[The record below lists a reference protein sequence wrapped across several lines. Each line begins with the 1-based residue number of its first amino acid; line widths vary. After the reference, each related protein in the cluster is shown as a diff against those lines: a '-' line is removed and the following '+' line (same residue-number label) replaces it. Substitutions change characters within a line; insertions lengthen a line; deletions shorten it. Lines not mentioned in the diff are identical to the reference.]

1 MINPVDYMSRLKMP
15 AMMTDTE
22 GGVIFANAAAKRLL
36 TLKCRRRL
44 FSSLVGISGEKL
56 AETCLRKRGAVVT
69 TGAGAGGIRML
80 VLGGEDSLRWYFPQV
95 LARASSV
102 TSPDRCFDWIV
113 NYAADAE
120 RDMLSEKS
128 VSPQELFSEA
138 AYSAHIGFKPP
149 KKLNAYEFCRFLSL
163 STFFLIGSDR
173 TEYDS
178 DIGTGI
184 ILKSPEKAFSAAGEM
199 IGYLFGSPGTVW
211 QASATKRGFLITDGT
226 VKLHAGGC
234 EIPMILRSPSGPF
247 TFSFATAITVAS
259 AVSAAEMAIFG
270 GDETVKRQPK
280 KLRENLGEDLG
291 EDLDFVDTD
300 D

>member
-102 TSPDRCFDWIV
+102 TSPDRC
-113 NYAADAE
+113 
-120 RDMLSEKS
+120 L
-128 VSPQELFSEA
+128 
-138 AYSAHIGFKPP
+138 
-149 KKLNAYEFCRFLSL
+149 
-163 STFFLIGSDR
+163 
-173 TEYDS
+173 
-178 DIGTGI
+178 TG
-184 ILKSPEKAFSAAGEM
+184 
-199 IGYLFGSPGTVW
+199 
-211 QASATKRGFLITDGT
+211 
-226 VKLHAGGC
+226 
-234 EIPMILRSPSGPF
+234 
-247 TFSFATAITVAS
+247 
-259 AVSAAEMAIFG
+259 
-270 GDETVKRQPK
+270 
-280 KLRENLGEDLG
+280 
-291 EDLDFVDTD
+291 
-300 D
+300 